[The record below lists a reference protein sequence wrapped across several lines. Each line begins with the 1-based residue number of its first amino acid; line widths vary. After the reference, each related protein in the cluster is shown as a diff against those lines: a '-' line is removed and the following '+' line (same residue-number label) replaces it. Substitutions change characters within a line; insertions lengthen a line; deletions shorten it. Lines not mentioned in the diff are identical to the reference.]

1 MHVLFMLRWM
11 LGNKSSASFKTVIYT
26 AFILSGDVTQSES
39 DKKKEK
45 GPLCQK
51 VCQPLHRAG
60 DNSFSYSTTNHTIT
74 PANAPCLAR
83 SAARE
88 TQLLERERKAQLQVE
103 RQMEERQKKLEE
115 QRRKEEQRRVAV
127 EEKRKQKLEE
137 EKVNCFL

>member
-1 MHVLFMLRWM
+1 MWRKV
-11 LGNKSSASFKTVIYT
+11 KVIKKMKKALCVKKFANPCT
-26 AFILSGDVTQSES
+26 ELEIIHSLTLQQIIQS
-39 DKKKEK
+39 
-45 GPLCQK
+45 
-51 VCQPLHRAG
+51 
-60 DNSFSYSTTNHTIT
+60 

-115 QRRKEEQRRVAV
+115 QRRKEEQRRAAV

>member
-1 MHVLFMLRWM
+1 M
-11 LGNKSSASFKTVIYT
+11 I
-26 AFILSGDVTQSES
+26 
-39 DKKKEK
+39 KKNEK

-115 QRRKEEQRRVAV
+115 QRRKEEQRRAAV